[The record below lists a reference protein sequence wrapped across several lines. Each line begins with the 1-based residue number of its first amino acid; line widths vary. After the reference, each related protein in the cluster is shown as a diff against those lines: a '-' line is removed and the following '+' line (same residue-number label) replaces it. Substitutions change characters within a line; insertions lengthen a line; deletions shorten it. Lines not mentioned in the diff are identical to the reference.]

1 MFQILHFEKP
11 IPFMRFAKSGMVF
24 SALLTML
31 ALFCL
36 FDRGLNWGLDFTGGT
51 TIEVGFQQSVSLDK
65 MHEALDQQK
74 IEGATLQFF
83 GSSRDVLVRMAPQ
96 EGVKVE
102 QQGNEVLAAAKL
114 IDEGAVLKRVEFVGP
129 SVGDELAT
137 DGALAMLASIL
148 CILAYVAVRF
158 EWRLAMGGI
167 LSLAHDVII
176 TLGIFAYCQY
186 EFDLTVLAALMTL
199 VGYSLNDTIVVF
211 DRLRENFRKVR
222 KGDTAF
228 IMDLST
234 TETLSRT
241 IITSGLTFV
250 VVVALLLKGGP
261 LIHGFAIAMVI
272 GVAFGTYSSIY
283 VASASAMFF
292 GVKREHMLPTQ
303 VEKEGADQQ
312 EILP

>member
-1 MFQILHFEKP
+1 MLRTIN
-11 IPFMRFAKSGMVF
+11 FMGVRNFAFGVTLFLTALAIFSVFHKGM
-24 SALLTML
+24 
-31 ALFCL
+31 
-36 FDRGLNWGLDFTGGT
+36 NWGLDFTGGT

-83 GSSRDVLVRMAPQ
+83 GSSRDVLVRMTPK

-176 TLGIFAYCQY
+176 TLGIFAYFQY

-222 KGDTAF
+222 KGDTAE
-228 IMDLST
+228 IMDLSM

>member
-1 MFQILHFEKP
+1 M
-11 IPFMRFAKSGMVF
+11 ASG
-24 SALLTML
+24 
-31 ALFCL
+31 
-36 FDRGLNWGLDFTGGT
+36 
-51 TIEVGFQQSVSLDK
+51 
-65 MHEALDQQK
+65 
-74 IEGATLQFF
+74 
-83 GSSRDVLVRMAPQ
+83 
-96 EGVKVE
+96 
-102 QQGNEVLAAAKL
+102 
-114 IDEGAVLKRVEFVGP
+114 
-129 SVGDELAT
+129 
-137 DGALAMLASIL
+137 
-148 CILAYVAVRF
+148 
-158 EWRLAMGGI
+158 MGGI

-176 TLGIFAYCQY
+176 TLGIFAYFQY

-228 IMDLST
+228 IMDLSM

>member
-114 IDEGAVLKRVEFVGP
+114 IDESAVLKRVEFVGP

-176 TLGIFAYCQY
+176 TLGIFAYFQY

-222 KGDTAF
+222 RGDTAE
-228 IMDLST
+228 IMDLSM

-283 VASASAMFF
+283 VASAWAMYLK
-292 GVKREHMLPTQ
+292 VRREHLLP
-303 VEKEGADQQ
+303 VEVSKDDSEV
-312 EILP
+312 ESL

>member
-102 QQGNEVLAAAKL
+102 QQG
-114 IDEGAVLKRVEFVGP
+114 
-129 SVGDELAT
+129 
-137 DGALAMLASIL
+137 
-148 CILAYVAVRF
+148 
-158 EWRLAMGGI
+158 
-167 LSLAHDVII
+167 
-176 TLGIFAYCQY
+176 
-186 EFDLTVLAALMTL
+186 
-199 VGYSLNDTIVVF
+199 
-211 DRLRENFRKVR
+211 
-222 KGDTAF
+222 
-228 IMDLST
+228 
-234 TETLSRT
+234 
-241 IITSGLTFV
+241 
-250 VVVALLLKGGP
+250 
-261 LIHGFAIAMVI
+261 
-272 GVAFGTYSSIY
+272 
-283 VASASAMFF
+283 
-292 GVKREHMLPTQ
+292 
-303 VEKEGADQQ
+303 
-312 EILP
+312 